1 MCLAPKAQQPS
12 SALGSA
18 PGFNVSPDTSAE
30 SAIHSCAIEARF
42 QRCLCD
48 DLNSWGDAPGY
59 HEIAP
64 LALNRIQPRALMKVE
79 KK

>member
-12 SALGSA
+12 SALGQR
-18 PGFNVSPDTSAE
+18 PRIQRFPRYEAE
-30 SAIHSCAIEARF
+30 STIRSCAIEARF
-42 QRCLCD
+42 QRCLRD

-64 LALNRIQPRALMKVE
+64 LALNRIQPRALMKFE
-79 KK
+79 KQ